1 MQTQMFK
8 RENFLAI
15 KSIKN
20 KCKSLCN
27 KQKHNISKKIS
38 NNKQFWNLVKPFLT
52 NKSSF
57 SSESIIIKNKE
68 KFINDEKEL
77 GEIFNNYY
85 TNIVEKASGNPI
97 ESSFE
102 NCDDNFKI

>member
-27 KQKHNISKKIS
+27 KAKTQYFKKD
-38 NNKQFWNLVKPFLT
+38 F
-52 NKSSF
+52 
-57 SSESIIIKNKE
+57 
-68 KFINDEKEL
+68 
-77 GEIFNNYY
+77 
-85 TNIVEKASGNPI
+85 
-97 ESSFE
+97 
-102 NCDDNFKI
+102 